1 MKIKYVGLKAFKT
14 DNVAG
19 TGLTWKQGESL
30 PVDDLPK
37 AARLLRHPDVWEL
50 DEEAPE
56 SLSASIPKLMA
67 APVAKSESDKLRDA
81 LGALGITVPKKVSLD
96 KLRELAMSKGID
108 PATLGGNDKDAEAD
122 GTGDGEAQS

>member
-56 SLSASIPKLMA
+56 SLSASIPKLMP

-108 PATLGGNDKDAEAD
+108 PEAFKGNGVAD
-122 GTGDGEAQS
+122 EGNGAPESKED